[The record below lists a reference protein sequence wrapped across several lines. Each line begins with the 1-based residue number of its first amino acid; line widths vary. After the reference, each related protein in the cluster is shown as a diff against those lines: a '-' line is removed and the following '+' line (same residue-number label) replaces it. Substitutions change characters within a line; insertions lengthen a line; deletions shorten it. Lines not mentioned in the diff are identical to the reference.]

1 MHRWSI
7 GGTEI
12 VRIEDVNF
20 ALASGEPVPDW
31 CVPDLAPSTSEVG
44 IAFSALAIE
53 SDGTRIVVD
62 PWLANDFPR
71 DEPDAREHATR
82 LLDELGAPGF
92 PADEVDIVVN
102 THLDGIGWNTVP
114 GDAGWIP
121 AFPNA
126 RYLYPADELASIDAG
141 EEVYGSEALSAL
153 RAMHPVEGV
162 HPPTALTS
170 TVSLQ
175 DAPGHNAGHLAVR
188 IEDAGDLAIYPGH
201 LVLNPFE
208 LVDPTRE
215 SDGNPRRLTAIAS
228 RRSVLDE
235 LASRDGLLLTTL
247 LGGSGAGRV
256 ERQGAGYRLQATT

>member
-1 MHRWSI
+1 MHRWTI
-7 GGTEI
+7 GTTEI
-12 VRIEDVNF
+12 VRIEDTNF
-20 ALASGEPVPDW
+20 SLPSDEPVPDW

-44 IAFSALAIE
+44 IAFSVLAIT
-53 SDGTRIVVD
+53 SDEQRIVVD
-62 PWLANDFPR
+62 PWMANDFPR
-71 DEPDAREHATR
+71 DEPDAPAHATR
-82 LLDELGAPGF
+82 LLDELGAAGF

-114 GDAGWIP
+114 GDDGWAP

-141 EEVYGSEALSAL
+141 EEVYGHEALREL
-153 RAMHPVEGV
+153 RAIRQVEGV
-162 HPPTALTS
+162 HPPLTLTS

-208 LVDPTRE
+208 IVDPTRE
-215 SDGNPRRLTAIAS
+215 TEANPRRLTAIAS
-228 RRSVLDE
+228 RRAVLDE
-235 LASRDGLLLTTL
+235 LASSDGLLLTTL

-256 ERQGAGYRLQATT
+256 ERQGAGYRLRAAT